1 MNLTYK
7 DTHDFTKEEL
17 EDLFLSV
24 EWSSGKYPEK
34 LVISMKNFKTVYS
47 AYDND
52 KLVGL
57 ICVMDDGIMNAYIHY
72 LLVNPK
78 YQKYGIGKDLVEKVK
93 VKYKDYLRIAV
104 IGYGRA
110 LGFYE
115 KCGFTKSNESYPMF
129 ITSLWT

>member
-1 MNLTYK
+1 MIKYYDK
-7 DTHDFTKEEL
+7 HDFTKEEL

-34 LVISMKNFKTVYS
+34 LVTSMKNFKTVVS

-57 ICVMDDGIMNAYIHY
+57 ICVLDDGIMNAYIHY

-78 YQKYGIGKDLVEKVK
+78 YQKLGIGKVLVEKVK
-93 VKYKDYLRIAV
+93 EKYKDYLRIAV
-104 IGYGRA
+104 IGYHKA
-110 LGFYE
+110 LPFYE
-115 KCGFTKSNESYPMF
+115 KCGFTKSEESFPMF

>member
-1 MNLTYK
+1 MITYK
-7 DTHDFTKEEL
+7 DTHEFKESEL

-34 LVISMKNFKTVYS
+34 LVMAMKGFKTVFS

-78 YQKYGIGKDLVEKVK
+78 YQKEGIGKELVEMVK
-93 VKYKDYLRIAV
+93 EKYKDYLRIAV
-104 IGYGRA
+104 IGYHKA
-110 LGFYE
+110 LPFYE
-115 KCGFTKSNESYPMF
+115 KCGFTKSDESFPLF